1 MKNLNRL
8 ISSLALVLLF
18 GVVSV
23 QAQSFADGAQAYA
36 NEDYAEAYRI
46 WFPLAKEGDAEAQS
60 GIGDLYFIGQ
70 GVEQDEEQ
78 AFAWYRRAAAQGHVG
93 AGTML
98 AVFGADLSG
107 VSYEDGVSAY
117 RNGDYARAYDIW
129 LPLAE
134 QGHVEAQF
142 NLSAL
147 YISGRGVEQNQE
159 RAAYWVE
166 QAAEQ
171 GHEQAQEILQRLDP

>member
-1 MKNLNRL
+1 
-8 ISSLALVLLF
+8 
-18 GVVSV
+18 
-23 QAQSFADGAQAYA
+23 
-36 NEDYAEAYRI
+36 
-46 WFPLAKEGDAEAQS
+46 
-60 GIGDLYFIGQ
+60 
-70 GVEQDEEQ
+70 
-78 AFAWYRRAAAQGHVG
+78 
-93 AGTML
+93 ML